1 MFGTVAASLK
11 LKAIIAVCALLLS
24 GIGLHEMSVSTVSIS
39 QPVKSYDPFTQDI
52 QARSDLVL
60 NAVMEA
66 DNKKSEYGT
75 IAYKQTCESSLS
87 YIQTERLNTETDYNT
102 LDAGQKELIQNYR
115 NYLKESANVVSLY
128 RSGDTPDLSAMTKAK
143 EKLY

>member
-1 MFGTVAASLK
+1 
-11 LKAIIAVCALLLS
+11 
-24 GIGLHEMSVSTVSIS
+24 
-39 QPVKSYDPFTQDI
+39 
-52 QARSDLVL
+52 
-60 NAVMEA
+60 MEA